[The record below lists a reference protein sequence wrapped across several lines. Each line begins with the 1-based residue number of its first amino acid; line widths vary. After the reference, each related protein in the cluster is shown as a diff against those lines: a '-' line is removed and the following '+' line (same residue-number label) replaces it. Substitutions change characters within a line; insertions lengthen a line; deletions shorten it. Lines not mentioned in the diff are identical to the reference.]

1 MGITINGS
9 SAAGNIDLGT
19 NGTITDLAVGGL
31 PDGVIDTDS
40 LAASAVTSAKIAD
53 ATIATGDIADNAVTD
68 AKSTITAYNDLNV
81 RHDISMLALHFANNE
96 NKSYFNLANSTI
108 DYMEDNNSIASNTN
122 ASYDATNEWWYAGSV
137 VDVAYGITAITQHDL
152 STSSGWP
159 GALTGSGG
167 NAFHTD
173 NSGVAAYFRID
184 LGSAK
189 AVNKIRLHTTA
200 PASCNWRIDG
210 SSDDS
215 SWTDTGWDMNV
226 SGVDGYTIVEGATHT
241 YRYFRFYKTTGDAG
255 GGYHTNLNMYTGS
268 VNATASAIS
277 QVFNASSARTE
288 VSGVLL
294 YRNMEGTATLG
305 TDLKVYFSCNNG
317 SNWTEASSYTV
328 MDMAFKSGPIISVT
342 LGKTTCTSGTQI
354 KYKLEWANQSDGSK
368 ETGVQGVALQY

>member
-1 MGITINGS
+1 MAITINGT
-9 SAAGNIDLGT
+9 ANTVAG
-19 NGTITDLAVGGL
+19 LAVGGL
-31 PDGVIDTDS
+31 PDGTVDTDS
-40 LAASAVTSAKIAD
+40 LAASAVTSAKIQD
-53 ATIATGDIADNAVTD
+53 ATIATGDIADNAVTT
-68 AKSTITAYNDLNV
+68 AKSSIAEYNDLNV
-81 RHDISMLALHFANNE
+81 RHDISMLALHFSNNE

-122 ASYDATNEWWYAGSV
+122 ASYDSTNEWWYAGSV
-137 VDVAYGITAITQHDL
+137 VDAAYGITAITQNDL
-152 STSSGWP
+152 STSAGWP
-159 GALTGSGG
+159 GSLTGSGG

-173 NSGVAAYFRID
+173 SSDAGAYFRID

-189 AVNKIRLHTTA
+189 AINKIRLHTTN
-200 PASCNWRIDG
+200 PTSVNWQVEG
-210 SSDDS
+210 SANDS

-226 SGVDGYTIVEGATHT
+226 SNVDGYTTVEGATHT
-241 YRYFRFYKTTGDAG
+241 YRYFRFYKTTSASG

-294 YRNMEGTATLG
+294 YKNMSGTATLG

-317 SNWTEASSYTV
+317 SNWTEASSYTA
-328 MDMAFKSGPIISVT
+328 MDMAFKSGINSVT